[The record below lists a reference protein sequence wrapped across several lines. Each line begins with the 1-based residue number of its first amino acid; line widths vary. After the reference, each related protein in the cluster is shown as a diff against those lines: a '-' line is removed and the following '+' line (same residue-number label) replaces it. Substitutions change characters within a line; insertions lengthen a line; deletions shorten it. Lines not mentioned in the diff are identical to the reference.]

1 MSSYNM
7 YPSSPGNRRNSYLNQ
22 TSHHTRQLSTS
33 SVASGVS
40 SAYGSN
46 YSTQSIGSMPS
57 QASTNSSVPSVSRYN
72 TDGVVS
78 SSTSSYLNKYNLN
91 IPSSPGSGSHYTS
104 RHHPD
109 PYSPLESPVASPTGT
124 PTKGGHYTRN
134 LGVSQTP
141 ESAARRL
148 DFSSNNTTPRGS
160 DIQGYYTP
168 SATPT
173 TDQALSNAISEIT
186 LSERDPSTR
195 RMSQRPTSMI
205 LTGASGVATSAD
217 LKALKNSSVSHL
229 RTLSETG
236 EQIVAATKA
245 HDVVGLHGRKA
256 FKKMNIND
264 GRNNWSS
271 VTWMDAQ
278 RKYLKAYEYLCHI
291 GEAKE
296 WIERCI
302 DEEIPPIIEL
312 ENYLRNGIT
321 LARVTQVFAPE
332 LVPRIFTDPKLQYR
346 HTDNIVRFFKF
357 IRRVELPEV
366 FYFELT
372 DLYDKKNIPKVIYCI
387 HALSYL
393 LLRLGFTDFS
403 IGNLVGQLEFTEE
416 ELHSTQRGLDQAGV
430 SLPSFRGVG
439 KHFDEEPQE
448 TEEERIQRELE
459 EVESEVIQ
467 LQSAIRGALIRVAL
481 GWMMDDL
488 WSCEPEVLDLQSR
501 IRGMFARESFAYTF
515 EMSGWAS
522 DMQALVRGL
531 LIRKA
536 MEDKKRLLKRNSK
549 LFAKL
554 QSIQRGQQVREGL
567 AQQRKKLEQAAPA
580 VTKLQSA
587 IRGALFR
594 NDLGAHM
601 DDIYEGEA
609 DVSGLQAQIRGM
621 LTRKA
626 LADQEAELQQ
636 ANKQI
641 AKLQA
646 IARGVMYRSRKASVM
661 NKLQAK
667 PGSWEAIQARAR
679 GILYRRKHAE
689 LKRRLQTA
697 LPSIIKF
704 QAAIRGASV
713 RHDIMGHQDE
723 LYDEEEPVVDLQS
736 SIRGMLTRK
745 AHQAK
750 LTALNAQVSKIT
762 ELQARGRGALMRGTK
777 NVFVAEMITHHEEE
791 VTGLQACI
799 RAALARKAVRH
810 TVEAVIDEEPEI
822 VDVQSLIRGALQ
834 RKVFHGK
841 LQHYRQNM
849 DKVIKLQ
856 SFVRA
861 KQQGEAYRSL
871 MSGKNPPVGTV
882 KNFVHLLNDSDF
894 DFDEE
899 MEFES
904 KRKTVVQHIRQNELQ
919 EQYIEQLDV
928 KIGLLIR
935 NKITLDEVIKY
946 QKLGGHHGV
955 MLGNTELGSS
965 DPFDLKALNK
975 NSRRKLELY
984 QILFFALQTQP
995 VYLSRMFQRVR
1006 QVGTAEKD
1014 LKRLE
1019 NLIIGLFGYAQK
1031 RREEYYLLKLIAKS
1045 IRDEL
1050 DASQEPQDYLRG
1062 NFFWSRLVVNYIRSP
1077 RDRKYMRDFL
1087 GPILKGRIVDNDAL
1101 DLESNPLQIYMS
1113 SINNEELSTGRK
1125 SQRRRDI
1132 TPEEAIRDPDTR
1144 KEFVQHLEELRDL
1157 CDSILDA
1164 IEENAARLP
1173 YGVRHLAQ
1181 VSHDALLLKFPQ
1193 EHPDGIMQV
1202 VVHFFF
1208 LKYFNPVILSP
1219 ETFGIIDRSLAPAQ
1233 KKNLTILSKVLSNI
1247 SAGKLFSHG
1256 EDVYLQPMNN
1266 YMNEAIGRLLSI
1278 FRNIIQVPNA
1288 EKQFDMDEFDDLTS
1302 RQKPTL
1308 FIKMADIFALHAMV
1322 SREMDFMAPEREDPL
1337 RDLVRELGNV
1347 KNTEMELASVSSS
1360 EICLTLDPRLSKV
1373 EDPESNIKALFTETK
1388 RCVLYIIRVQTGTD
1402 LMDILVKPVTDEDE
1416 YKWQQVIAED
1426 AADTRKRAA
1435 YSDHMPNHHTL
1446 SDISLMTYSELKKT
1460 ALENVLKLEKTGKIT
1475 RKNQFQDLLNAIA
1488 IDIRTKHRRRVQRQ
1502 RELDGVKQTLSHLGE
1517 KARFLDDK
1525 LQSYNDY
1532 IEQAMLTL
1540 QTKKGKKKTILP
1552 FTKQYFHLKEL
1563 QRSGRVPKFG
1573 SYKYSAHNL
1582 FEKGVLVSMEGYHHY
1597 DKINFTLSSD
1607 EVGVFLI
1614 EVSQGAM
1621 MLPGGSAKIPLDDLL
1636 QAQYNNHQF
1645 MTLFEGMCKL
1655 NVNLFLHLLFKK
1667 FYKDG

>member
-1 MSSYNM
+1 MSSSYNM
-7 YPSSPGNRRNSYLNQ
+7 YPSPGNSRRSNYLGQ
-22 TSHHTRQLSTS
+22 SPSHNRQPSTS
-33 SVASGVS
+33 SIASGVS

-46 YSTQSIGSMPS
+46 YSSQSNGSLPS
-57 QASTNSSVPSVSRYN
+57 RSSTNSSVPSLSRFN
-72 TDGVVS
+72 TDGL
-78 SSTSSYLNKYNLN
+78 TSSYLNKYNLN
-91 IPSSPGSGSHYTS
+91 IPSEGAGSHYTS
-104 RHHPD
+104 RHLPD
-109 PYSPLESPVASPTGT
+109 PYSPLESPGVSPGVSPTGT
-124 PTKGGHYTRN
+124 PSKN
-134 LGVSQTP
+134 LYYARPLSVPQTP

-148 DFSSNNTTPRGS
+148 DFSSNNTTPRR
-160 DIQGYYTP
+160 DEIQGYFTP
-168 SATPT
+168 EPTPT
-173 TDQALSNAISEIT
+173 SDFALSNAIAEIN
-186 LSERDPSTR
+186 LSDSPTKR
-195 RMSQRPTSMI
+195 RMSQQRPSSMI
-205 LTGASGVATSAD
+205 LTNSAGIATPAD
-217 LKALKNSSVSHL
+217 FKAMKNSAVSHL

-245 HDVVGLHGRKA
+245 RDVVGLSGRKA
-256 FKKMNIND
+256 FKKMNIGD
-264 GRNNWSS
+264 GKNNWSS
-271 VTWMDAQ
+271 ATWMDTQ

-302 DEEIPPIIEL
+302 AEEIPPIIEL

-321 LARVTQVFAPE
+321 LARVTQIFAPE

-357 IRRVELPEV
+357 IRRVDLPEV

-372 DLYDKKNIPKVIYCI
+372 DL
-387 HALSYL
+387 
-393 LLRLGFTDFS
+393 
-403 IGNLVGQLEFTEE
+403 
-416 ELHSTQRGLDQAGV
+416 
-430 SLPSFRGVG
+430 
-439 KHFDEEPQE
+439 
-448 TEEERIQRELE
+448 
-459 EVESEVIQ
+459 
-467 LQSAIRGALIRVAL
+467 
-481 GWMMDDL
+481 
-488 WSCEPEVLDLQSR
+488 
-501 IRGMFARESFAYTF
+501 IRGMFGRSSFAYRF
-515 EMSGWAS
+515 EMNGWTT
-522 DMQALVRGL
+522 DMQSLIRGL

-536 MEDKKRLLKRNSK
+536 MEVMRRSLKRSSL
-549 LFAKL
+549 LFTKL
-554 QSIQRGQQVREGL
+554 QAVQRGQKVREQI
-567 AQQRKKLEQAAPA
+567 AQQKKELERSAPS
-580 VTKLQSA
+580 VTKLQAA
-587 IRGALFR
+587 IRGALSR
-594 NDLGAHM
+594 NDIANHM
-601 DDIYEGEA
+601 DDVYESEY
-609 DVSGLQAQIRGM
+609 DVANLQSQIRGLLM
-621 LTRKA
+621 RR
-626 LADQEAELQQ
+626 QI
-636 ANKQI
+636 ANKTARLRGESQQVT
-641 AKLQA
+641 KLQA
-646 IARGVMYRSRKASVM
+646 IARGRMYRSRKASVM
-661 NKLQAK
+661 NMLQSE
-667 PGSWEAIQARAR
+667 PGSWEALQAGAR
-679 GILYRRKHAE
+679 GMLHRRKQAA
-689 LKRRLQTA
+689 LAAKLSAA
-697 LPSIIKF
+697 LPTIIQM
-704 QAAIRGASV
+704 QAASRGALI
-713 RHDIMGHQDE
+713 RHDIMGHHDN
-723 LYDEEEPVVDLQS
+723 LFDEEEPLVDLQGAA
-736 SIRGMLTRK
+736 RGLLARR

-750 LTALNAQVSKIT
+750 VQAIKAQTGKAI
-762 ELQARGRGALMRGTK
+762 ELQARGRGALMRGTR
-777 NVFVAEMITHHEEE
+777 NVFVAEMVTHHEDE

-799 RAALARKAVRH
+799 RAAIARKAVRH
-810 TVEAVIDEEPEI
+810 TVESVIDEEPEVVTI
-822 VDVQSLIRGALQ
+822 QSLVRGALQ

-849 DKVIKLQ
+849 EKVIKLQ
-856 SFVRA
+856 SFIRA

-904 KRKTVVQHIRQNELQ
+904 KRKTVVQHIRQNEQQ
-919 EQYIEQLDV
+919 EQYIEQLDI

-946 QKLGGHHGV
+946 QKLGGNGGV
-955 MLGNTELGSS
+955 MIGNSDLSS
-965 DPFDLKALNK
+965 TDPFDLKALNK

-995 VYLSRMFQRVR
+995 IYLSRMFQRVR

-1031 RREEYYLLKLIAKS
+1031 RREEYYLLKLTARS

-1050 DASQEPQDYLRG
+1050 DLCNDPQDYLRG

-1087 GPILKGRIVDNDAL
+1087 GPIIKDRIVENDGL
-1101 DLESNPLQIYMS
+1101 DLESNPLQIYTTA
-1113 SINNEELSTGRK
+1113 INNEELSTGRK
-1125 SQRRRDI
+1125 SHKRRDI
-1132 TPEEAIRDPDTR
+1132 APEEAIRDPDTR
-1144 KEFVQHLEELRDL
+1144 QEFVQHLEDLRDL
-1157 CDSILDA
+1157 CDAVLDS
-1164 IEENAARLP
+1164 IEENATRLP

-1181 VSHDALLLKFPQ
+1181 VSHDALLSRFPQ
-1193 EHPDGIMQV
+1193 EHPDGVMQV
-1202 VVHFFF
+1202 VVHFFW

-1219 ETFGIIDRSLAPAQ
+1219 ETFGIVDRSLAPAQ
-1233 KKNLTILSKVLSNI
+1233 KKNLTILSKVLSQI
-1247 SAGKLFSHG
+1247 SAGKLFSAG

-1266 YMNEAIGRLLSI
+1266 YMNEAIVRLLGI
-1278 FRNIIQVPNA
+1278 FRNLIQVPNA

-1308 FIKMADIFALHAMV
+1308 FIKMADIFALHAMF
-1322 SREMDFMAPEREDPL
+1322 SREMDFMAPELDDPL

-1402 LMDILVKPVTDEDE
+1402 LMDILVKPVTEEDE
-1416 YKWQQVIAED
+1416 YKWQQTIAED
-1426 AADTRKRAA
+1426 AADTKRHDA
-1435 YSDHMPNHHTL
+1435 YAEAMPTHHTL
-1446 SDISLMTYSELKKT
+1446 SDVSLMTYSELKKT
-1460 ALENVLKLEKTGKIT
+1460 ALENVLKLEKTGKIA

-1488 IDIRTKHRRRVQRQ
+1488 MDIRTKHRRRVQRQ

-1517 KARFLDDK
+1517 KAHFLDDK
-1525 LQSYNDY
+1525 LHSYNDY

-1540 QTKKGKKKTILP
+1540 QTKKGKKKGIVLP

-1573 SYKYSAHNL
+1573 SYKYSASNL
-1582 FEKGVLVSMEGYHHY
+1582 FEKGVLVSMEGHSHY
-1597 DKINFTLSSD
+1597 EKISFTFSSD
-1607 EVGVFLI
+1607 EVGVFLV